1 MTNSIYLINPRESA
15 PGVHSAEVLD
25 AWASMRVVALAD
37 LTMPTVAALVP
48 KDWQVSIC
56 DERLEPADFD
66 NPAKVIGITGKV
78 SQRERMIELA
88 AEFRRRGKLV
98 MIGGPYATL
107 NPDDMRPHA
116 DILVVGEI
124 EEIASQMFGDVA
136 SGRGQKQYTGSRPDL
151 STSPIPRWDLYPLN
165 RALVGQ
171 VQTSR
176 GCPFECEFCD
186 VIQYLGRKQRWKEP
200 EQVVR
205 ELEVLYASGH
215 RGVFLADDNFTVV
228 RRRAR
233 ALLERLDEWN
243 RAQTAGRV
251 MFSTQLSIDVAR
263 DQDMLDLARRAGLRS
278 AFIGIE
284 SPNEDS
290 LAETKKR
297 QNLRIDLA
305 SEVRKIVNSGIMVM
319 AGMIVGFDHDRADIF
334 QRQAAFSAS
343 LPVPKLAIGMLVA
356 PGSTPLFDRL
366 KKADRINNDAALGA
380 GSILQTNIRP
390 IGMSETEQQR
400 GMRWLLNQI
409 SAPHNYG
416 RRIEAFAQSFPH
428 TKAAPRPLYAGLF
441 LVVAKQLAARGK
453 AELNLLRWMEQLA
466 KKRPELVVHLQDI
479 LLYYCQARY
488 MLDFHKIWD
497 PQLVMADAPRAA

>member
-1 MTNSIYLINPRESA
+1 
-15 PGVHSAEVLD
+15 
-25 AWASMRVVALAD
+25 
-37 LTMPTVAALVP
+37 
-48 KDWQVSIC
+48 
-56 DERLEPADFD
+56 
-66 NPAKVIGITGKV
+66 
-78 SQRERMIELA
+78 
-88 AEFRRRGKLV
+88 
-98 MIGGPYATL
+98 
-107 NPDDMRPHA
+107 
-116 DILVVGEI
+116 
-124 EEIASQMFGDVA
+124 
-136 SGRGQKQYTGSRPDL
+136 
-151 STSPIPRWDLYPLN
+151 
-165 RALVGQ
+165 
-171 VQTSR
+171 
-176 GCPFECEFCD
+176 
-186 VIQYLGRKQRWKEP
+186 
-200 EQVVR
+200 
-205 ELEVLYASGH
+205 
-215 RGVFLADDNFTVV
+215 
-228 RRRAR
+228 
-233 ALLERLDEWN
+233 
-243 RAQTAGRV
+243 
-251 MFSTQLSIDVAR
+251 MFSTQLSIDIAR

-284 SPNEDS
+284 SPNEES

-356 PGSTPLFDRL
+356 PGSTPLYDRL

-390 IGMSETEQQR
+390 IGMSETEQR
-400 GMRWLLNQI
+400 SGMRWLLNQI
-409 SAPHNYG
+409 TAPHNYG

-441 LVVAKQLAARGK
+441 RVVAKQLSARGK
-453 AELNLLRWMEQLA
+453 AELDLLRWMEQLA